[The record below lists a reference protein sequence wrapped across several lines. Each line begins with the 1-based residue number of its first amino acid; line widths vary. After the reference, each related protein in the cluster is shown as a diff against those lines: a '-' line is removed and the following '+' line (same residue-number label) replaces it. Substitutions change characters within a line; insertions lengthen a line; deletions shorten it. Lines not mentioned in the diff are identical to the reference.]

1 MLRKQRIILAMI
13 YRLLADIILIMHGMF
28 IAFVVLG
35 LVLIPIGVLRQWSWI
50 RNLWFRVIHL
60 LAIGIVVAESWFGE
74 ICPLT
79 EWESR
84 LREAAGGVGYTQS
97 FIAHW
102 LHEIIFY
109 DIEPDIFTALYT
121 GFGILVLLAWF
132 LVPPRSWR

>member
-1 MLRKQRIILAMI
+1 MA
-13 YRLLADIILIMHGMF
+13 YRLLADVVLIMHALF
-28 IAFVVLG
+28 IAFVILG
-35 LVLIPIGVLRQWSWI
+35 LVLILIGALKQWAWI
-50 RNLWFRVIHL
+50 RNLWFRLFHL

-84 LREAAGGVGYTQS
+84 LRVAAGGVGYTQS

-109 DIEPDIFTALYT
+109 DISPEIFTVLYT
-121 GFGILVLLAWF
+121 GFGIVVFIAWLLI
-132 LVPPRSWR
+132 PPRFSWKGGHNDYKT